1 MRGNGLKLH
10 QGRFKLDFRK
20 IFFLSERVVRQW
32 HRLCREAMELASVE
46 VLKKHADE
54 ALRDMV
60 SGMVGM
66 G

>member
-1 MRGNGLKLH
+1 
-10 QGRFKLDFRK
+10 LDFRK
-20 IFFLSERVVRQW
+20 ILFLSERVVRQW
-32 HRLCREAMELASVE
+32 HRLCREAMESASVE
-46 VLKKHADE
+46 VLKKHADV